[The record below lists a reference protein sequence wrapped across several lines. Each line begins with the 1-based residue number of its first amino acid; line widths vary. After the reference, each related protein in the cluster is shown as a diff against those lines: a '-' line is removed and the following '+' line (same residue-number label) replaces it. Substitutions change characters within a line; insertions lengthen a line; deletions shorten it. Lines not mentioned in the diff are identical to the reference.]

1 MISKLAFRNIKKSVK
16 DYGIY
21 FFTVTLGIAIFYVF
35 NAIESQSAMM
45 ILSSSQKETVKLLI
59 QIISGV
65 SLFVSFVLGALI
77 IYANQLLIKRR
88 KKEFGIYQILGMG
101 KGYVSRLLFCET
113 LLVGLVSLGAG
124 LLLGAGLSQLLG
136 IALANVFEMNLTKF
150 TFVFSISA
158 MWKSIFYFGV
168 MYVLVMIFN
177 MIMISRMRIIE
188 MLNKRENTTI
198 PVKNPIIAVIIFILG
213 VGILARAYYYVVDYG
228 QLTKLLDKNM
238 EMILI
243 PIGLGIVSTFMIFY
257 SLTTIAVIIFSRT
270 KSYYKK
276 LNAFTFKQISSQI
289 GTMVVSISTI
299 CIMLFLT
306 ICILSTAL
314 TIRDSLN
321 SNFVKRNPVDISYS
335 ITPKTPTNDI
345 DKTLSFIK
353 GKNYDYTK
361 EFSSY
366 EVTKRYLLTKQD
378 FNLKTFV
385 GKHYPKFKS
394 MIDTS
399 AKYDAKWF
407 ACTISE
413 YNKLSKLYQD
423 KQYQLKDD
431 QYMIIHTSTMQNAL
445 FEAGLKEKSVLNI
458 NGHRL
463 TPKYD
468 KTKEGKFM
476 GSINQIIYVIVPD
489 KVLENRKAFEINL
502 SGNYKDDNKKRA
514 EKLFIAAYSKRKD
527 TTSYSDL
534 TTKIQSK
541 NDAVSTIVIVT
552 FIGLYLGII
561 FLIASAAILALKS
574 LSHTLDSQERYQVL
588 KKIGTDP
595 KDISHSLFIQNLFL
609 FLTPL
614 LLAIIHSVAGI
625 KFTTL
630 IFGGDIF
637 SNESLIHGTFIMV
650 LIYTFFYG
658 GYFFITHMMNKNII
672 KTK

>member
-1 MISKLAFRNIKKSVK
+1 MSSKLNYDTNRKYLKGYKYKLYPTETQKVYLEKCLNTNKYVYNWGLSIEKEQYEKHCKAKEENQLDIPYGFINKIDLFKLLTIKR
-16 DYGIY
+16 
-21 FFTVTLGIAIFYVF
+21 
-35 NAIESQSAMM
+35 
-45 ILSSSQKETVKLLI
+45 KETEWMKDI
-59 QIISGV
+59 P
-65 SLFVSFVLGALI
+65 
-77 IYANQLLIKRR
+77 
-88 KKEFGIYQILGMG
+88 
-101 KGYVSRLLFCET
+101 
-113 LLVGLVSLGAG
+113 
-124 LLLGAGLSQLLG
+124 
-136 IALANVFEMNLTKF
+136 
-150 TFVFSISA
+150 
-158 MWKSIFYFGV
+158 
-168 MYVLVMIFN
+168 
-177 MIMISRMRIIE
+177 
-188 MLNKRENTTI
+188 NTTARSG
-198 PVKNPIIAVIIFILG
+198 IIDL
-213 VGILARAYYYVVDYG
+213 
-228 QLTKLLDKNM
+228 N
-238 EMILI
+238 
-243 PIGLGIVSTFMIFY
+243 
-257 SLTTIAVIIFSRT
+257 
-270 KSYYKK
+270 
-276 LNAFTFKQISSQI
+276 NAFNRFFKGIS
-289 GTMVVSISTI
+289 
-299 CIMLFLT
+299 
-306 ICILSTAL
+306 
-314 TIRDSLN
+314 N
-321 SNFVKRNPVDISYS
+321 
-335 ITPKTPTNDI
+335 
-345 DKTLSFIK
+345 
-353 GKNYDYTK
+353 
-361 EFSSY
+361 
-366 EVTKRYLLTKQD
+366 
-378 FNLKTFV
+378 
-385 GKHYPKFKS
+385 YPKFKS